1 MVDVKTSFIY
11 KDDYETVDDALKRIL
26 LTKDEIDKKSLLA
39 ARIQRLLKLYCS
51 LFRMRLNFIIY

>member
-26 LTKDEIDKKSLLA
+26 LTKDEIDKKKFISSKNTKITKTLL
-39 ARIQRLLKLYCS
+39 
-51 LFRMRLNFIIY
+51 